1 MIAVCAHQWYALPPI
16 LRGRWEIRGKL
27 TCPNGTSPHTWGTIL
42 CIIPPISLTN
52 IPYLPVADSVWQGD
66 MGIWMWQS
74 WLSAHPWG
82 KIPMANTLLSPISAP
97 DIYARFSIPLM
108 GALYDNYTVY
118 WQCGEEITIFS
129 DWVARGWLVWIQ
141 DFVCYLLQILVT
153 LFCRS
158 DSLSFCP
165 LWSGYRTDLPG
176 WCFLYWYWESTGGL
190 QIHCQP

>member
-16 LRGRWEIRGKL
+16 LGSWWEIRGKL

-42 CIIPPISLTN
+42 CIIPLHIPYKYPISPCCGECVTRRYGHLDVTIMTKCPSLGEDSDSNPPPFPDICPRYARFGISLT
-52 IPYLPVADSVWQGD
+52 
-66 MGIWMWQS
+66 
-74 WLSAHPWG
+74 
-82 KIPMANTLLSPISAP
+82 
-97 DIYARFSIPLM
+97 

-118 WQCGEEITIFS
+118 WQCGEEITKSS
-129 DWVARGWLVWIQ
+129 DWVARGWLVCIQ
-141 DFVCYLLQILVT
+141 DFVCYLCQKLVT

-158 DSLSFCP
+158 NSLSLLP

-176 WCFLYWYWESTGGL
+176 WCFLYWYWESTCGL